1 MTESSPRIP
10 QARILNLARIIWA
23 AVFLSILALV
33 AVAFIKSGNLSSRS
47 PDTIPAN
54 VAPISIFGPI
64 AFLMGGL
71 SIIVPMVL
79 RRLSTGKP
87 ITQNSLIPFIL
98 GPALTEPVAILGF
111 VRVMSGAPIEEFY
124 PFVGGAVVLML
135 FHFPRDK

>member
-1 MTESSPRIP
+1 
-10 QARILNLARIIWA
+10 
-23 AVFLSILALV
+23 
-33 AVAFIKSGNLSSRS
+33 
-47 PDTIPAN
+47 
-54 VAPISIFGPI
+54 
-64 AFLMGGL
+64 LMGGL

-87 ITQNSLIPFIL
+87 ISQNSLIPFIL

-135 FHFPRDK
+135 FHFPRENIRSNRFLSGYYYAIRLSLLSKITTV